1 MSVAEEV
8 MQYVQINPLCSH
20 VVIRRVRE
28 LVHAVHSHSSAGELF
43 YQLYVTSMF
52 TLSSAIWGHTFHGT
66 VTRQKNVT

>member
-20 VVIRRVRE
+20 GVIRRVRV
-28 LVHAVHSHSSAGELF
+28 LINVVHSYLIAGEIF
-43 YQLYVTSMF
+43 YQLYVTSMV

-66 VTRQKNVT
+66 VTRQMDIT